1 MSTVEHEAWL
11 SWLEEEKKKDYFLD
25 ILDSLRKEDREY
37 IISPDREYIFR
48 ALEFDNITD
57 IKVILTHSGVDIP
70 CYAADGLAWSSM
82 DLPSKD
88 MLLLYNK
95 IYKDTNMIYDQTDH
109 QKDRWFKQG
118 VLLLNMEL
126 TKSEGKSK
134 EDIVTLWEPFTIS
147 VLEYFLQSQQ
157 PRAFIL
163 LDESTKWHYLPS
175 PHQHLIIEE
184 SLGGKQKPIFKV
196 VNDFIEQHYGVIIDW
211 T

>member
-1 MSTVEHEAWL
+1 MTNHEIWL
-11 SWLEEEKKKDYFLD
+11 NKLEGEKTKPYFQN
-25 ILDSLRKEDREY
+25 ILSLVKEDKKQY
-37 IISPDREYIFR
+37 VVAPDREDWLR
-48 ALEFDNITD
+48 ALEFPNIDD
-57 IKVILTHSGVDIP
+57 IKVIITDSKSTVP
-70 CYAADGLAWSSM
+70 SYSQDGLAWSSM

-95 IYKDTNMIYDQTDH
+95 IYKDTNMVYDQTNH
-109 QKDRWFKQG
+109 QKDRWVKQG

-126 TKSEGKSK
+126 TTSEGKSK
-134 EDIVTLWEPFTIS
+134 EDITTLWEPFTIS

-184 SLGGKQKPIFKV
+184 SIRGKQKPIFKV
-196 VNDFIEQHYGVIIDW
+196 VNNFIEQHYGVIIDW